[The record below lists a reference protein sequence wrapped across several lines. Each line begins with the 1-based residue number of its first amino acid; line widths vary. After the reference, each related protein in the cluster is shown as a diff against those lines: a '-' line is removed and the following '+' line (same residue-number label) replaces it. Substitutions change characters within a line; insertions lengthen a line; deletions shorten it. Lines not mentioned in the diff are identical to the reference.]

1 MENIR
6 DKESVISTEVALKE
20 INDFLYIYLFEDK
33 TDEELKEDY
42 PQLITAIEKGM
53 LVFDSDNEM
62 KPTFTLL
69 NPVFTDDGSVDIDKI
84 VFRTRMKASDSERIF
99 KGINVNQDMPK
110 YLNILI
116 SYFAQLKSRSYL
128 DKISKFDKKVIEQV
142 STVFP

>member
-20 INDFLYIYLFEDK
+20 INDFLYIYTFKDK
-33 TDEELKEDY
+33 TDKEIEEDY

-69 NPVFTDDGSVDIDKI
+69 NPILTDDGSVDIDKI
-84 VFRTRMKASDSERIF
+84 VFRTRMKASDNARMMRGLEMS
-99 KGINVNQDMPK
+99 KNQGDYVNRC
-110 YLNILI
+110 YG
-116 SYFAQLKSRSYL
+116 YFAGFSSKNYL
-128 DKISKFDKKVIEQV
+128 DKLSRFDQKVVEQISA
-142 STVFP
+142 VFL